1 MPGKFYLEGPGQGC
15 KKFFFRSEH
24 KISCWKIAP
33 AISQNSL
40 LFGGFWP
47 ISIVTWLE
55 LVFLKKSETD
65 LTEFAYKW
73 LHLFRKF
80 MPTLKNRSGW
90 LKFAPS
96 NARVLADFLH
106 PWLWPPGNFLKIG
119 LKLCFFRSILN
130 MLEEILLHV
139 IHWVIQG
146 REFMT
151 NFIWRLIQGREF
163 TINCSFNFFFLP
175 LFHPLNFGC
184 SQNLPVQLHYD
195 PTCKI
200 CINMCTKRNYSQ
212 FREGN

>member
-1 MPGKFYLEGPGQGC
+1 MTRGVYSGINLISFPPPFILRFDFPYLFFSHTNTRIGKIPEIHLQFIPRPEGLS
-15 KKFFFRSEH
+15 F
-24 KISCWKIAP
+24 W
-33 AISQNSL
+33 
-40 LFGGFWP
+40 GG
-47 ISIVTWLE
+47 
-55 LVFLKKSETD
+55 
-65 LTEFAYKW
+65 
-73 LHLFRKF
+73 
-80 MPTLKNRSGW
+80 SGG
-90 LKFAPS
+90 
-96 NARVLADFLH
+96 
-106 PWLWPPGNFLKIG
+106 LWPPGNFLKIG

-200 CINMCTKRNYSQ
+200 CINMFTKRNNSQ

>member
-1 MPGKFYLEGPGQGC
+1 MLSIRPSLMCSPNFMKIGWKTMQGC

-106 PWLWPPGNFLKIG
+106 PWPYCIPVIFTDFLY
-119 LKLCFFRSILN
+119 FRA
-130 MLEEILLHV
+130 
-139 IHWVIQG
+139 
-146 REFMT
+146 
-151 NFIWRLIQGREF
+151 
-163 TINCSFNFFFLP
+163 P
-175 LFHPLNFGC
+175 L
-184 SQNLPVQLHYD
+184 
-195 PTCKI
+195 
-200 CINMCTKRNYSQ
+200 
-212 FREGN
+212 

>member
-1 MPGKFYLEGPGQGC
+1 MNRSVRWIQGC

-96 NARVLADFLH
+96 NARVLAHLLH
-106 PWLWPPGNFLKIG
+106 PCTNTFYFLSEKEDIFNRFQHKTCNNAHTG
-119 LKLCFFRSILN
+119 VQKVREHASIARS
-130 MLEEILLHV
+130 
-139 IHWVIQG
+139 
-146 REFMT
+146 EF
-151 NFIWRLIQGREF
+151 
-163 TINCSFNFFFLP
+163 
-175 LFHPLNFGC
+175 
-184 SQNLPVQLHYD
+184 
-195 PTCKI
+195 
-200 CINMCTKRNYSQ
+200 
-212 FREGN
+212 